1 MPVLARAAMAIRPF
15 FTRVNKTEG
24 KIAAI
29 LKMEERSIQT
39 LLDKGKVDAKL
50 VLRQVR
56 LFLAKRGELTLYR
69 PEDVDAFLQSK
80 MKESVQI
87 QTSEYQLRKHRT
99 RLAPADLCDKGS
111 FQNVWSW
118 RPMNPEDRIWGKY
131 VAHRNGQFV
140 SASMFSAE
148 PGYRI
153 PQRLSETILDMKSEL
168 QAPLDIT
175 THVSDYVS
183 YGEAVDP
190 FLAIVP
196 RIATTTFEALK
207 EKMQP
212 RDIPMLIVAHWDEP
226 DFKAV
231 PDRW

>member
-1 MPVLARAAMAIRPF
+1 MPALARAAMAIRPF

-39 LLDKGKVDAKL
+39 LLDKGKIDAKL

-69 PEDVDAFLQSK
+69 PDDVDAFLQSK
-80 MKESVQI
+80 MKETVQK
-87 QTSEYQLRKHRT
+87 QVKENQFRHHRT
-99 RLAPADLCDKGS
+99 RLADAGQCGKGTY
-111 FQNVWSW
+111 QNVWSW
-118 RPMNPEDRIWGKY
+118 RPLNIEDRIWGKY

-140 SASMFSAE
+140 SASMLLTE
-148 PGYRI
+148 PGYQI
-153 PQRLSETILDMKSEL
+153 PQRLSETVQAMKSEL
-168 QAPLDIT
+168 AAPLDIT
-175 THVSDYVS
+175 THVSDYVC

-196 RIATTTFEALK
+196 RIATTTFSGLGNG
-207 EKMQP
+207 MQP
-212 RDIPMLIVAHWDEP
+212 QDIPMLIVAHWDEP